1 MWRGDTLVAD
11 IEELKIW
18 TRPKS
23 EINAR
28 RLIATEVLSFIRLD
42 FDGTAKLSGGD
53 KSPII
58 HGGYYM

>member
-1 MWRGDTLVAD
+1 MWKGDTLVAD
-11 IEELKIW
+11 IEELENLHA
-18 TRPKS
+18 S

-28 RLIATEVLSFIRLD
+28 RLIAIEVLSFNRLD

-53 KSPII
+53 TSPII